1 MSDDKEIER
10 LRKLLRES
18 LRLLTELRVSASAW
32 RGLNAEQQRA
42 ITDHGN
48 ALEREFKGA

>member
-1 MSDDKEIER
+1 MDRDEEADR

-18 LRLLTELRVSASAW
+18 LRLFTELRVTPSAW

-42 ITDHGN
+42 ITEHGN
-48 ALEREFKGA
+48 ALEREFKAP